1 MYFELILKKA
11 TLGFIYGDDLEE
23 RRLWY
28 DVILRKSP
36 KYSSH
41 FFEAGQSPDI
51 LHPQSIFGRN
61 AFTSY
66 LQASLDEPSING
78 MYLPCLVG
86 FDNLGVAV
94 HDFTNII
101 HLLISGVTGAGKSTG
116 LYGILFSLM
125 WLNLPKWLR
134 IDIFA
139 TKGVRMFE
147 DLANVYDD
155 LPSIREGAN
164 ALVERLFKR
173 MEALKKNKH
182 LYNIKM
188 FNQQNKQQPMRYEL
202 IVIDEIA
209 NIYRALE
216 GDEKERFK
224 NNIGLIAAQGRSLG
238 VHLIVAPQRPDASS
252 LPSEIKSQMP
262 SKLTFRM
269 ESQVDAQT
277 AGQPDAV
284 HLEKW
289 HAIKSGSTGL
299 RHLRMPLIEEHWVP
313 FFAERLAKTMKING
327 FENGFK

>member
-1 MYFELILKKA
+1 MSILEKLS
-11 TLGFIYGDDLEE
+11 LGFIGGGDLE
-23 RRLWY
+23 RNKLWY
-28 DVILRKSP
+28 DVILRQTP
-36 KYSSH
+36 KYPSH
-41 FFEAGQSPDI
+41 FFEAGKAPEV
-51 LHPQSIFGRN
+51 LHPQAIFGRN
-61 AFTSY
+61 EFTKY
-66 LQASLDEPSING
+66 YQASFDDPSIKG

-86 FDNLGVAV
+86 FDNNGIAV
-94 HDFTNII
+94 HDFTKII

-134 IDIFA
+134 IDIYA

-182 LYNIKM
+182 LYNIKL
-188 FNQQNKQQPMRYEL
+188 FNQQNKEQPMRYEL

-277 AGQPDAV
+277 AGQPDAIA
-284 HLEKW
+284 LQPW
-289 HAIKSGSTGL
+289 HAIKSGVTNF
-299 RHLRMPLIEEHWVP
+299 RHLRMPRIEENWVP
-313 FFAERLAKTMKING
+313 FFAERMAKTMHING